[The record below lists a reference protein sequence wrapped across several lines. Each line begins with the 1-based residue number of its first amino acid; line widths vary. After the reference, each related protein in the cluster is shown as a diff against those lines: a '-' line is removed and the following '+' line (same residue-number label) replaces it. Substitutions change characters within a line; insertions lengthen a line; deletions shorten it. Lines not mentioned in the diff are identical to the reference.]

1 MRPVTWLC
9 ILITSYFY
17 CLPLGRCSFAGYQSD
32 FRIFDFAIV
41 LFWLANWN
49 YLSARIRIIHRF
61 HRFCTYYV
69 KMVAIVVVLSL
80 IFTMIFREYYL
91 GPAFIRLFRF
101 VAYLATLVACVAIV
115 DSRQKFR
122 TLLGVFYINILVQA
136 ILAFLQ
142 GIGVIEHLWP
152 LYWREMY
159 GFHDAPVA
167 TLSPHHKHISLV
179 MLMGVCLSMALVQVN
194 RSVLWKMLFAVA
206 GIVMLIIPLLAGTRT
221 FLLGIAGVCLGL
233 VWVTR
238 ARFVSVALFLC
249 LGYLLLFGYF
259 DDSIREATFERISE
273 QYETRI
279 LREYN
284 RGGITEL
291 ASDRAVIY
299 QSVAKAILSHPYLLV
314 TGSGFQAAAEFIYG
328 TGAHNNFLQFLV
340 ETGLIGLFFFVAFL
354 YTALRNLNWARRVGR
369 YRTERVF
376 AEFVLIGFIGLI
388 LTMLV
393 GETFYSQ
400 PAMFTL
406 AGQIMIF
413 LSLGVAPFFW
423 QSIKVNGVPVYR

>member
-17 CLPLGRCSFAGYQSD
+17 CLPLGRFSFVSYQSD

-41 LFWLANWN
+41 FFWLANWN
-49 YLSARIRIIHRF
+49 YLSGRIRLIHKAHRLCTHYAKMIAII
-61 HRFCTYYV
+61 
-69 KMVAIVVVLSL
+69 VVLSL
-80 IFTMIFREYYL
+80 IFTIIFRVYYL
-91 GPAFIRLFRF
+91 GPALIRLFRF
-101 VAYLATLVACVAIV
+101 VAYLATLVACVAII

-122 TLLGVFYINILVQA
+122 LVLTVFYANILVQVT
-136 ILAFLQ
+136 LAFLQ
-142 GIGVIEHLWP
+142 SIGVLGQFWP
-152 LYWREMY
+152 LYWREVY
-159 GFHDAPVA
+159 GFNDAPVA
-167 TLSPHHKHISLV
+167 TLSPHHKHISMV
-179 MLMGVCLSMALVQVN
+179 MLMGVCMSMALVQVN
-194 RSVLWKMLFAVA
+194 RTILWKILFAASGVL
-206 GIVMLIIPLLAGTRT
+206 MLTIPLLAGTRT
-221 FLLGIAGVCLGL
+221 FLLGIAGVCVGL
-233 VWVTR
+233 VWVTG
-238 ARFVSVALFLC
+238 ARFVSIALFLF
-249 LGYLLLFGYF
+249 LGFVLLFGYF
-259 DDSIREATFERISE
+259 DETVREQTIDKISE
-273 QYETRI
+273 RYETRV
-279 LREYN
+279 LRDYN

-299 QSVAKAILSHPYLLV
+299 RSVANAIMSYPYLLI

-340 ETGLIGLFFFVAFL
+340 ETGVIGLFFFLAFL
-354 YTALRNLNWARRVGR
+354 YTALKNLNWARRLGR

-376 AEFVLIGFIGLI
+376 AEFVLIGFLGLI

-413 LSLGVAPFFW
+413 LSLGVAPLFW
-423 QSIKVNGVPVYR
+423 QSVKVNGVPVYR